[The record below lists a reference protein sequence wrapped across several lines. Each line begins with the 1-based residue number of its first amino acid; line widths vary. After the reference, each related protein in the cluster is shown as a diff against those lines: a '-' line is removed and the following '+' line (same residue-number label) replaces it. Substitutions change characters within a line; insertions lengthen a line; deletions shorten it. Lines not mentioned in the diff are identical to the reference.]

1 MFKNKNY
8 VYINIYTTL
17 KGVSLMT
24 TFSEK
29 EKIQLLADIVE
40 LQTENNNEI
49 DVCNYLTDLF
59 DKYDIKSEI
68 LKVNEHRAN
77 IVAEIGNGSPILAL
91 SGHMDVV
98 DAGNQDNWSYPPF
111 QLTEK
116 DGKLYGRGTTDMKG
130 GLMAL
135 VVSLIELKEQNELPH
150 GTIRLLATAGEE
162 KEQEGAKLL
171 ADKGYLD
178 DVDSLII
185 AEPTGSGIYYAHKGS
200 MSCKVTATGKAVH
213 SSVPFIGDN
222 AIDTLLE
229 FYNLFKEKYS
239 ELKQQDTKHELD
251 VAPMFK
257 SLIGKEISEEDAN
270 YASGLTAVCSIING
284 GKQFNSVPDE
294 ASLEFN
300 VRPVPEYDNDFIE
313 SFFQNIIND
322 VDSNKLSLDIP
333 SNHRPVTSDKNSK
346 LITTIKDVA
355 SSYVEQ
361 DEIFVSALV
370 GATDASSFLGDNKD
384 NVDLAI
390 FGPGNPL
397 MAHQIDE
404 YIEKDMYLKY
414 IDIFKEASIQYL
426 KENKNDAVSCPIR
439 VLAVFYCEF

>member
-1 MFKNKNY
+1 MFKTKNY

-178 DVDSLII
+178 DVDGLII

-426 KENKNDAVSCPIR
+426 KEK
-439 VLAVFYCEF
+439 

>member
-1 MFKNKNY
+1 
-8 VYINIYTTL
+8 
-17 KGVSLMT
+17 MT

-49 DVCNYLTDLF
+49 DVCNYLKDLF

-98 DAGNQDNWSYPPF
+98 DAGNQDNWTYPPF

-116 DGKLYGRGTTDMKG
+116 AGKLYGRGTTDMKG

-135 VVSLIELKEQNELPH
+135 VITLIELKEQNQLPQ
-150 GTIRLLATAGEE
+150 GTIRLLVTAGEE

-178 DVDSLII
+178 DVDGLII

-346 LITTIKDVA
+346 LITTIKDIA

-414 IDIFKEASIQYL
+414 IDIFKEASIKYL
-426 KENKNDAVSCPIR
+426 KEK
-439 VLAVFYCEF
+439 

>member
-1 MFKNKNY
+1 
-8 VYINIYTTL
+8 
-17 KGVSLMT
+17 MT

-29 EKIQLLADIVE
+29 EKIQLLADIIE

-49 DVCNYLTDLF
+49 EVCHYLKNLF
-59 DKYDIKSEI
+59 DKYDINSKI
-68 LKVNEHRAN
+68 LKVNEQRAN
-77 IVAEIGNGSPILAL
+77 IVAEIGSGSPILAL

-98 DAGNQDNWSYPPF
+98 DAGNQDNWTYPPF

-135 VVSLIELKEQNELPH
+135 VITLIELKEQNQLPQ

-178 DVDSLII
+178 DVDGLMI

-229 FYNLFKEKYS
+229 FYNQFKEKYS
-239 ELKQQDTKHELD
+239 ELKKNDTKHELD

-270 YASGLTAVCSIING
+270 DASGLTAVCSIIND

-300 VRPVPEYDNDFIE
+300 VRPVPEYDNDFVE

-322 VDSNKLSLDIP
+322 VNSNKLSLEIP

-355 SSYVEQ
+355 SSYIEQ
-361 DEIFVSALV
+361 GEIFVSALV

-426 KENKNDAVSCPIR
+426 KEK
-439 VLAVFYCEF
+439 

>member
-1 MFKNKNY
+1 
-8 VYINIYTTL
+8 
-17 KGVSLMT
+17 MT

-284 GKQFNSVPDE
+284 GKQFNSVQDE

-426 KENKNDAVSCPIR
+426 KEK
-439 VLAVFYCEF
+439 

>member
-1 MFKNKNY
+1 
-8 VYINIYTTL
+8 
-17 KGVSLMT
+17 MT

-29 EKIQLLADIVE
+29 EKIQLLADIIE

-49 DVCNYLTDLF
+49 EVCHYLKNLF
-59 DKYDIKSEI
+59 DKYDINSKI
-68 LKVNEHRAN
+68 LKVNEQRAN
-77 IVAEIGNGSPILAL
+77 IVAEIGSGSPILAL

-98 DAGNQDNWSYPPF
+98 DAGNQDNWTYPPF

-135 VVSLIELKEQNELPH
+135 VITLIELKEQNQLPQ

-178 DVDSLII
+178 DVDGLMI

-229 FYNLFKEKYS
+229 FYNQFKEKYS
-239 ELKQQDTKHELD
+239 ELKKNDTKHELD

-270 YASGLTAVCSIING
+270 DASGLTAVCSIING

-300 VRPVPEYDNDFIE
+300 VRPVPEYDNDFVE

-322 VDSNKLSLDIP
+322 VNSNKLSLEIP

-355 SSYVEQ
+355 SSYIEQ
-361 DEIFVSALV
+361 GEIFVSALV

-404 YIEKDMYLKY
+404 YIEKGMYLKY

-426 KENKNDAVSCPIR
+426 KEK
-439 VLAVFYCEF
+439 

>member
-1 MFKNKNY
+1 
-8 VYINIYTTL
+8 
-17 KGVSLMT
+17 MT

-49 DVCNYLTDLF
+49 EVCNYLKDLF

-98 DAGNQDNWSYPPF
+98 DAGNQDNWTYPPF

-135 VVSLIELKEQNELPH
+135 VITLIELKEQNQLPQ

-178 DVDSLII
+178 DVDGLMI

-229 FYNLFKEKYS
+229 FYNQFKEKYS

-270 YASGLTAVCSIING
+270 DASGLTAVCSIING

-355 SSYVEQ
+355 SSYV
-361 DEIFVSALV
+361 DKDDIFVSALV

-404 YIEKDMYLKY
+404 YIEKDMYLNY

-426 KENKNDAVSCPIR
+426 KEK
-439 VLAVFYCEF
+439 

>member
-1 MFKNKNY
+1 
-8 VYINIYTTL
+8 
-17 KGVSLMT
+17 MT

-49 DVCNYLTDLF
+49 DVCNYLKDLF

-98 DAGNQDNWSYPPF
+98 DAGNQDNWTYPPF

-116 DGKLYGRGTTDMKG
+116 AGKLYGRGTTDMKG

-135 VVSLIELKEQNELPH
+135 VITLIELKEQNQLPQ

-178 DVDSLII
+178 DVDGLII

-355 SSYVEQ
+355 SSYV
-361 DEIFVSALV
+361 DKNDIFVSALV

-414 IDIFKEASIQYL
+414 IDIFKEASIKYL
-426 KENKNDAVSCPIR
+426 KEK
-439 VLAVFYCEF
+439 

>member
-1 MFKNKNY
+1 
-8 VYINIYTTL
+8 
-17 KGVSLMT
+17 MT

-49 DVCNYLTDLF
+49 DVCNYFKDLF

-98 DAGNQDNWSYPPF
+98 DAGNQDNWTYPPF

-116 DGKLYGRGTTDMKG
+116 AGKLYGRGTTDMKG

-135 VVSLIELKEQNELPH
+135 VITLIELKEQNQLPQ

-178 DVDSLII
+178 DVDGLII

-414 IDIFKEASIQYL
+414 IDIFKEASIKYL
-426 KENKNDAVSCPIR
+426 KEK
-439 VLAVFYCEF
+439 

>member
-1 MFKNKNY
+1 
-8 VYINIYTTL
+8 
-17 KGVSLMT
+17 MT

-150 GTIRLLATAGEE
+150 GTIRLLANAGEE

-178 DVDSLII
+178 DVDGLII

-426 KENKNDAVSCPIR
+426 KEK
-439 VLAVFYCEF
+439 

>member
-1 MFKNKNY
+1 
-8 VYINIYTTL
+8 
-17 KGVSLMT
+17 MT

-29 EKIQLLADIVE
+29 EKIKLLADIVE

-49 DVCNYLTDLF
+49 NVCNYLKDLF

-98 DAGNQDNWSYPPF
+98 DAGNQDNWTHPPF

-116 DGKLYGRGTTDMKG
+116 DGNLYGRGTTDMKG

-135 VVSLIELKEQNELPH
+135 VISLIELKEQNQLPQ

-178 DVDSLII
+178 DVDGLII
-185 AEPTGSGIYYAHKGS
+185 AEPTGPGIYYAHKGS
-200 MSCKVTATGKAVH
+200 MSCKVTAIGKAVH

-229 FYNLFKEKYS
+229 FYNQFKVKYS
-239 ELKQQDTKHELD
+239 ELKNNDSNHELD
-251 VAPMFK
+251 VSPMFK
-257 SLIGKEISEEDAN
+257 SMIGKD
-270 YASGLTAVCSIING
+270 
-284 GKQFNSVPDE
+284 D
-294 ASLEFN
+294 
-300 VRPVPEYDNDFIE
+300 
-313 SFFQNIIND
+313 
-322 VDSNKLSLDIP
+322 
-333 SNHRPVTSDKNSK
+333 
-346 LITTIKDVA
+346 
-355 SSYVEQ
+355 
-361 DEIFVSALV
+361 IFVSALV
-370 GATDASSFLGDNKD
+370 GATDASSFLGDNKN

-414 IDIFKEASIQYL
+414 IDIFKEASIKYL
-426 KENKNDAVSCPIR
+426 KEK
-439 VLAVFYCEF
+439 

>member
-1 MFKNKNY
+1 
-8 VYINIYTTL
+8 
-17 KGVSLMT
+17 MT

-29 EKIQLLADIVE
+29 EKIQLLADIIE

-49 DVCNYLTDLF
+49 EVCHYLKNLF
-59 DKYDIKSEI
+59 DKYDINSKI
-68 LKVNEHRAN
+68 LKVNEQRAN
-77 IVAEIGNGSPILAL
+77 IVAEIGSGSPILAL

-98 DAGNQDNWSYPPF
+98 DAGNQDNWTYPPF

-135 VVSLIELKEQNELPH
+135 VITLIELKEQNQLPQ

-178 DVDSLII
+178 DVDGLMI

-229 FYNLFKEKYS
+229 FYNQFKEKYS
-239 ELKQQDTKHELD
+239 ELKKNDTKHELD

-270 YASGLTAVCSIING
+270 DASGLTAVCSIING

-300 VRPVPEYDNDFIE
+300 VRPVPEYDNDFVE

-322 VDSNKLSLDIP
+322 VNSNKLSLEIP

-355 SSYVEQ
+355 SSYIEQ
-361 DEIFVSALV
+361 GEIFVSALV

-404 YIEKDMYLKY
+404 YIEKNMYLKY

-426 KENKNDAVSCPIR
+426 KEK
-439 VLAVFYCEF
+439 

>member
-1 MFKNKNY
+1 
-8 VYINIYTTL
+8 
-17 KGVSLMT
+17 MT

-49 DVCNYLTDLF
+49 DVCNYLKDLF

-98 DAGNQDNWSYPPF
+98 DAGNQDNWTYPPF

-116 DGKLYGRGTTDMKG
+116 AGKLYGRGTTDMKG

-135 VVSLIELKEQNELPH
+135 VITLIELKEQNQLPQ

-178 DVDSLII
+178 DVDGLII
-185 AEPTGSGIYYAHKGS
+185 AEPTGSGIYYAHKES

-294 ASLEFN
+294 ASIEFN
-300 VRPVPEYDNDFIE
+300 VRPVPEYDNEFIE
-313 SFFQNIIND
+313 SFFQNII
-322 VDSNKLSLDIP
+322 
-333 SNHRPVTSDKNSK
+333 
-346 LITTIKDVA
+346 
-355 SSYVEQ
+355 
-361 DEIFVSALV
+361 
-370 GATDASSFLGDNKD
+370 
-384 NVDLAI
+384 
-390 FGPGNPL
+390 
-397 MAHQIDE
+397 
-404 YIEKDMYLKY
+404 
-414 IDIFKEASIQYL
+414 
-426 KENKNDAVSCPIR
+426 
-439 VLAVFYCEF
+439 

>member
-1 MFKNKNY
+1 
-8 VYINIYTTL
+8 
-17 KGVSLMT
+17 MT

-49 DVCNYLTDLF
+49 DVCNYLKDLF

-98 DAGNQDNWSYPPF
+98 DAGNQDNWTYPPF

-116 DGKLYGRGTTDMKG
+116 AGKLYGRGTTDMKG

-135 VVSLIELKEQNELPH
+135 VITLIELKEQNQLPQ

-178 DVDSLII
+178 DVDGLII

-346 LITTIKDVA
+346 LITTIKDIA

-414 IDIFKEASIQYL
+414 IDIFKEACIKYL
-426 KENKNDAVSCPIR
+426 KEK
-439 VLAVFYCEF
+439 

>member
-1 MFKNKNY
+1 
-8 VYINIYTTL
+8 
-17 KGVSLMT
+17 MT

-414 IDIFKEASIQYL
+414 IDIFKETSIQYL
-426 KENKNDAVSCPIR
+426 KEK
-439 VLAVFYCEF
+439 

>member
-1 MFKNKNY
+1 
-8 VYINIYTTL
+8 
-17 KGVSLMT
+17 MT

-49 DVCNYLTDLF
+49 DVCNYLKDLF

-98 DAGNQDNWSYPPF
+98 DAGNQDNWTYPPF

-116 DGKLYGRGTTDMKG
+116 AGKLYGRGTTDMKG

-135 VVSLIELKEQNELPH
+135 VITLIELKEQNQLPQ

-178 DVDSLII
+178 DVDGLII

-229 FYNLFKEKYS
+229 FYNQFKEKYS
-239 ELKQQDTKHELD
+239 ELKKHDTKHELD
-251 VAPMFK
+251 VAHMFK

-426 KENKNDAVSCPIR
+426 KEK
-439 VLAVFYCEF
+439 

>member
-1 MFKNKNY
+1 
-8 VYINIYTTL
+8 
-17 KGVSLMT
+17 
-24 TFSEK
+24 
-29 EKIQLLADIVE
+29 EKIQLLADIIE

-49 DVCNYLTDLF
+49 EVCHYLKNLF
-59 DKYDIKSEI
+59 DKYDINSKI
-68 LKVNEHRAN
+68 LKVNEQRAN
-77 IVAEIGNGSPILAL
+77 IVAEIGSGSPILAL

-98 DAGNQDNWSYPPF
+98 DAGNQDNWTYPPF

-135 VVSLIELKEQNELPH
+135 VITLIELKEQNQLPQ

-178 DVDSLII
+178 DVDGLMI

-229 FYNLFKEKYS
+229 FYNQFKEKYS
-239 ELKQQDTKHELD
+239 ELKKNDTKHELD

-270 YASGLTAVCSIING
+270 DASGLTAVCSIING

-300 VRPVPEYDNDFIE
+300 VRPVPEYDNDFVE

-322 VDSNKLSLDIP
+322 VNSNKLSLEIP

-355 SSYVEQ
+355 SSYIEQ
-361 DEIFVSALV
+361 GEIFVSALV

-426 KENKNDAVSCPIR
+426 KEK
-439 VLAVFYCEF
+439 

>member
-1 MFKNKNY
+1 
-8 VYINIYTTL
+8 
-17 KGVSLMT
+17 MT

-49 DVCNYLTDLF
+49 DVCNYLKDLF

-98 DAGNQDNWSYPPF
+98 DAGNQDNWTYPPF

-116 DGKLYGRGTTDMKG
+116 AGKLYGRGTTDMKG

-135 VVSLIELKEQNELPH
+135 VITLIELKEQNQLPQ

-178 DVDSLII
+178 DVDGLII

-322 VDSNKLSLDIP
+322 VDSNKLSLDVP

-414 IDIFKEASIQYL
+414 IDIFKEASIKYL
-426 KENKNDAVSCPIR
+426 KEK
-439 VLAVFYCEF
+439 

>member
-1 MFKNKNY
+1 
-8 VYINIYTTL
+8 
-17 KGVSLMT
+17 MT

-185 AEPTGSGIYYAHKGS
+185 AKPTGSGIYYAHKGS

-426 KENKNDAVSCPIR
+426 KEK
-439 VLAVFYCEF
+439 

>member
-1 MFKNKNY
+1 
-8 VYINIYTTL
+8 
-17 KGVSLMT
+17 MT

-162 KEQEGAKLL
+162 KEQESAKLL

-426 KENKNDAVSCPIR
+426 KEK
-439 VLAVFYCEF
+439 

>member
-1 MFKNKNY
+1 
-8 VYINIYTTL
+8 
-17 KGVSLMT
+17 MT

-98 DAGNQDNWSYPPF
+98 DAGNQDNCSYPPF

-178 DVDSLII
+178 DVDGLII

-426 KENKNDAVSCPIR
+426 KEK
-439 VLAVFYCEF
+439 

>member
-1 MFKNKNY
+1 
-8 VYINIYTTL
+8 
-17 KGVSLMT
+17 MT

-49 DVCNYLTDLF
+49 DVCNYLKDLF
-59 DKYDIKSEI
+59 DTYDIKSEI

-98 DAGNQDNWSYPPF
+98 DAGNQDNWTYPPF

-116 DGKLYGRGTTDMKG
+116 AGKLYGRGTTDMKG

-135 VVSLIELKEQNELPH
+135 VITLIELKEQNQLPQ

-178 DVDSLII
+178 DVDGLII

-414 IDIFKEASIQYL
+414 IDIFKEASIKYL
-426 KENKNDAVSCPIR
+426 KEK
-439 VLAVFYCEF
+439 

>member
-1 MFKNKNY
+1 
-8 VYINIYTTL
+8 
-17 KGVSLMT
+17 MT

-333 SNHRPVTSDKNSK
+333 SNRRPVTSDKNSK

-426 KENKNDAVSCPIR
+426 KEK
-439 VLAVFYCEF
+439 

>member
-1 MFKNKNY
+1 
-8 VYINIYTTL
+8 
-17 KGVSLMT
+17 MT

-49 DVCNYLTDLF
+49 DVCNYLKDLF

-98 DAGNQDNWSYPPF
+98 DAGNQDNWTYPPF

-116 DGKLYGRGTTDMKG
+116 AGKLYGRGTTDMKG

-135 VVSLIELKEQNELPH
+135 VITLIELKEQNQLPQ

-178 DVDSLII
+178 DVDGLII

-370 GATDASSFLGDNKD
+370 GATDASSFLGNNKD

-414 IDIFKEASIQYL
+414 IDIFKEASIKYL
-426 KENKNDAVSCPIR
+426 KEK
-439 VLAVFYCEF
+439 

>member
-1 MFKNKNY
+1 
-8 VYINIYTTL
+8 
-17 KGVSLMT
+17 MT

-257 SLIGKEISEEDAN
+257 SLIGKEVSEEDAN

-426 KENKNDAVSCPIR
+426 KEK
-439 VLAVFYCEF
+439 

>member
-1 MFKNKNY
+1 
-8 VYINIYTTL
+8 
-17 KGVSLMT
+17 MT

-178 DVDSLII
+178 DVDGLII

-300 VRPVPEYDNDFIE
+300 IRPVPEYDNDFIE

-426 KENKNDAVSCPIR
+426 KEK
-439 VLAVFYCEF
+439 

>member
-1 MFKNKNY
+1 
-8 VYINIYTTL
+8 
-17 KGVSLMT
+17 MT

-49 DVCNYLTDLF
+49 DVCNYLKDLF

-98 DAGNQDNWSYPPF
+98 DAGNQDNWTYPPF

-116 DGKLYGRGTTDMKG
+116 AGKLYGRGTTDMKG

-135 VVSLIELKEQNELPH
+135 VITLIELKEQNQLPQ

-178 DVDSLII
+178 DVDGLII

-300 VRPVPEYDNDFIE
+300 VRLVPEYDNDFIE

-414 IDIFKEASIQYL
+414 IDIFKEASIKYL
-426 KENKNDAVSCPIR
+426 KEK
-439 VLAVFYCEF
+439 

>member
-1 MFKNKNY
+1 
-8 VYINIYTTL
+8 
-17 KGVSLMT
+17 MT

-116 DGKLYGRGTTDMKG
+116 DDKLYGRGTTDMKG

-178 DVDSLII
+178 DVDGLII
-185 AEPTGSGIYYAHKGS
+185 AEPTGSGIYYAYKGS

-270 YASGLTAVCSIING
+270 YASGLTAVCSTING

-426 KENKNDAVSCPIR
+426 KEK
-439 VLAVFYCEF
+439 

>member
-1 MFKNKNY
+1 
-8 VYINIYTTL
+8 
-17 KGVSLMT
+17 MT

-29 EKIQLLADIVE
+29 EKIQLLADIIE

-49 DVCNYLTDLF
+49 EVCHYLKNLF
-59 DKYDIKSEI
+59 DKYDINSKI
-68 LKVNEHRAN
+68 LKVNEQRAN
-77 IVAEIGNGSPILAL
+77 IVAEIGSGSPILAL

-98 DAGNQDNWSYPPF
+98 DAGNQDNWTYPPF

-130 GLMAL
+130 GLMDL
-135 VVSLIELKEQNELPH
+135 VITLIELKEQNQLPQ

-178 DVDSLII
+178 DVDGLMI

-229 FYNLFKEKYS
+229 FYNQFKEKYS
-239 ELKQQDTKHELD
+239 ELKKNDTKHELD

-270 YASGLTAVCSIING
+270 DASGLTAVCSIING

-300 VRPVPEYDNDFIE
+300 VRPVPEYDNDFVE

-322 VDSNKLSLDIP
+322 VNSNKLSLEIP

-355 SSYVEQ
+355 SSYIEQ
-361 DEIFVSALV
+361 GEIFVSALV

-426 KENKNDAVSCPIR
+426 KEK
-439 VLAVFYCEF
+439 

>member
-1 MFKNKNY
+1 
-8 VYINIYTTL
+8 
-17 KGVSLMT
+17 MT

-49 DVCNYLTDLF
+49 DVCNYLKDLF

-98 DAGNQDNWSYPPF
+98 DAGNQDNWTYPPF

-116 DGKLYGRGTTDMKG
+116 AGKLYGRGTTDMKG

-135 VVSLIELKEQNELPH
+135 VITLIELKEQNQLPQ

-178 DVDSLII
+178 DVDGLII

-313 SFFQNIIND
+313 SFFQNIINV

-414 IDIFKEASIQYL
+414 IDIFKEASIKYL
-426 KENKNDAVSCPIR
+426 KEK
-439 VLAVFYCEF
+439 

>member
-1 MFKNKNY
+1 
-8 VYINIYTTL
+8 
-17 KGVSLMT
+17 MT

-49 DVCNYLTDLF
+49 DVCNYLKDLF

-98 DAGNQDNWSYPPF
+98 DAGNQDNWTYPPF

-116 DGKLYGRGTTDMKG
+116 AGKLYGRGTTDMKG

-135 VVSLIELKEQNELPH
+135 VITLIELKEQNQLPQ

-178 DVDSLII
+178 DVDGLII

-322 VDSNKLSLDIP
+322 VDSNNLSLDIP

-346 LITTIKDVA
+346 LITTIKDIA

-414 IDIFKEASIQYL
+414 IDIFKEASIKYL
-426 KENKNDAVSCPIR
+426 KEK
-439 VLAVFYCEF
+439 

>member
-1 MFKNKNY
+1 
-8 VYINIYTTL
+8 
-17 KGVSLMT
+17 MT

-29 EKIQLLADIVE
+29 EKIQLLADIIE

-49 DVCNYLTDLF
+49 EVCHYLKNLF
-59 DKYDIKSEI
+59 DKYDINSKI
-68 LKVNEHRAN
+68 LKVNEQRAN
-77 IVAEIGNGSPILAL
+77 IVAEIGSGSPILAL

-98 DAGNQDNWSYPPF
+98 DAGNQDNWTYPPF

-135 VVSLIELKEQNELPH
+135 VITLIELKEQNQLPQ

-178 DVDSLII
+178 DVDGLMI

-229 FYNLFKEKYS
+229 FYNQFKEKYS
-239 ELKQQDTKHELD
+239 ELKKNDTKHELD

-270 YASGLTAVCSIING
+270 DASGLTAVCSIING

-300 VRPVPEYDNDFIE
+300 VRPVPEYDNDFVE

-322 VDSNKLSLDIP
+322 VNSNKLSLEIP

-355 SSYVEQ
+355 SNYIEQ
-361 DEIFVSALV
+361 GEIFVSALV

-426 KENKNDAVSCPIR
+426 KEK
-439 VLAVFYCEF
+439 

>member
-1 MFKNKNY
+1 
-8 VYINIYTTL
+8 
-17 KGVSLMT
+17 MT

-29 EKIQLLADIVE
+29 EKIQLLADIIE

-49 DVCNYLTDLF
+49 EVCHYLKNLF
-59 DKYDIKSEI
+59 DKYDINSKI
-68 LKVNEHRAN
+68 LKVNEQRAN
-77 IVAEIGNGSPILAL
+77 IVAEIGSGSPILAL

-98 DAGNQDNWSYPPF
+98 DAGNQDNWTYPPF

-135 VVSLIELKEQNELPH
+135 VITLIELKEQNQLPQ

-178 DVDSLII
+178 DVDGLMI

-229 FYNLFKEKYS
+229 FYNQFKEKYS
-239 ELKQQDTKHELD
+239 ELKKNDTKHELD

-270 YASGLTAVCSIING
+270 DASGLTAVCSIING

-300 VRPVPEYDNDFIE
+300 VRPVPEYDNDFVE

-322 VDSNKLSLDIP
+322 VNSNKLSLEIP
-333 SNHRPVTSDKNSK
+333 SNHLPVTSDKNSK

-355 SSYVEQ
+355 SSYIEQ
-361 DEIFVSALV
+361 GEIFVSALV

-426 KENKNDAVSCPIR
+426 KEK
-439 VLAVFYCEF
+439 

>member
-1 MFKNKNY
+1 
-8 VYINIYTTL
+8 
-17 KGVSLMT
+17 MT

-29 EKIQLLADIVE
+29 EKIQLLADIIE

-49 DVCNYLTDLF
+49 EVCHYLKNLF
-59 DKYDIKSEI
+59 DKYDINSKI
-68 LKVNEHRAN
+68 LKVNEQRAN
-77 IVAEIGNGSPILAL
+77 IVAEIGSGSPILAL

-98 DAGNQDNWSYPPF
+98 DAGNQDNWTYPPF

-135 VVSLIELKEQNELPH
+135 VITLIELKEQNQLPQ

-178 DVDSLII
+178 DVDGLMI
-185 AEPTGSGIYYAHKGS
+185 AEPTGSEIYYAHKGS

-229 FYNLFKEKYS
+229 FYNQFKEKYS
-239 ELKQQDTKHELD
+239 ELKKNDTKHELD

-270 YASGLTAVCSIING
+270 DASGLTAVCSIING

-300 VRPVPEYDNDFIE
+300 VRPVPEYDNDFVE

-322 VDSNKLSLDIP
+322 VNSNKLSLEIP

-355 SSYVEQ
+355 SSYIEQ
-361 DEIFVSALV
+361 GEIFVSALV

-426 KENKNDAVSCPIR
+426 KEK
-439 VLAVFYCEF
+439 

>member
-1 MFKNKNY
+1 
-8 VYINIYTTL
+8 
-17 KGVSLMT
+17 MT

-361 DEIFVSALV
+361 DEILVSALV

-426 KENKNDAVSCPIR
+426 KEK
-439 VLAVFYCEF
+439 

>member
-1 MFKNKNY
+1 
-8 VYINIYTTL
+8 
-17 KGVSLMT
+17 MT

-49 DVCNYLTDLF
+49 DVCNYLKDLF

-98 DAGNQDNWSYPPF
+98 DAGNQDNWTYPPF

-116 DGKLYGRGTTDMKG
+116 AGKLYGRGTTDMKG

-135 VVSLIELKEQNELPH
+135 VITLIELKEQNQLPQ

-178 DVDSLII
+178 DVDGLII

-414 IDIFKEASIQYL
+414 NDIFKEASIKYL
-426 KENKNDAVSCPIR
+426 KEK
-439 VLAVFYCEF
+439 

>member
-1 MFKNKNY
+1 
-8 VYINIYTTL
+8 
-17 KGVSLMT
+17 MT

-49 DVCNYLTDLF
+49 DVCNYLKDLF

-98 DAGNQDNWSYPPF
+98 DAGNQDNWTYPPF

-116 DGKLYGRGTTDMKG
+116 AGKLYGRGTTDMKG

-135 VVSLIELKEQNELPH
+135 VITLIELKEQNQLPQ

-178 DVDSLII
+178 DVDGLII

-229 FYNLFKEKYS
+229 FYNQFKEKYS
-239 ELKQQDTKHELD
+239 ELKKHDTKHELD

-257 SLIGKEISEEDAN
+257 ALIGKEISEEDAN

-426 KENKNDAVSCPIR
+426 KEK
-439 VLAVFYCEF
+439 

>member
-1 MFKNKNY
+1 
-8 VYINIYTTL
+8 
-17 KGVSLMT
+17 MT

-29 EKIQLLADIVE
+29 EKFQLLADIVE

-426 KENKNDAVSCPIR
+426 KEK
-439 VLAVFYCEF
+439 

>member
-1 MFKNKNY
+1 
-8 VYINIYTTL
+8 
-17 KGVSLMT
+17 MT

-178 DVDSLII
+178 DVDGLII

-370 GATDASSFLGDNKD
+370 GATDASSFSGDNKD

-426 KENKNDAVSCPIR
+426 KEK
-439 VLAVFYCEF
+439 